1 MARLDARLSG
11 PASAPV
17 ALALS
22 GGGDSLALLHLAA
35 DWAEARGRRLLAV
48 TVDHGLNADSAA
60 WTRRCADMAR
70 AVGADWVGPVW
81 TGDKPTTGLP
91 AAARAARH
99 ALIAE
104 AAREAGA
111 HVILFAHTLDDIRE
125 SDRMRA
131 EGANLGRLRDWSPS
145 PAWPEGRGLMLL
157 RPLLEEGRDTLRAF
171 LTARGGGWIEDPAN
185 DDPRHHR
192 ARARRALASEAPVT
206 PSEPATEART
216 VSLSPLPF
224 GAGFVTDRAVP
235 AAALAILLLSASGGV
250 TPPRGDRL
258 ARLVQRLRAGEGVSA
273 VLAGARVQTEGD
285 RVLIAR
291 EPGERRRGGRTEA
304 PLVLPPGRA
313 VVWDGRVE
321 LTAETPGWRVVPAAG
336 RLNRLSR
343 ADRLALSALP
353 SWARGAAAVLIRD
366 EADAPVLAGAAGA
379 ARFLAP
385 RRALLA
391 LTARGFRVQPPL
403 SDGET
408 TQEGALF
415 DPVHGETP
423 TTDLFSNANETSAP
437 HDRAPED
444 RKPI

>member
-1 MARLDARLSG
+1 
-11 PASAPV
+11 
-17 ALALS
+17 
-22 GGGDSLALLHLAA
+22 
-35 DWAEARGRRLLAV
+35 
-48 TVDHGLNADSAA
+48 
-60 WTRRCADMAR
+60 MAR

-81 TGDKPTTGLP
+81 KGDKPTTGLS

-111 HVILFAHTLDDIRE
+111 RVILFAHTLDDIHE
-125 SDRMRA
+125 GERMRA

-145 PAWPEGRGLMLL
+145 PAWPEGRGLMLS
-157 RPLLEEGRDTLRAF
+157 RPLLDERRDTLRTF
-171 LTARGGGWIEDPAN
+171 LATRAVDWIEDPAN

-192 ARARRALASEAPVT
+192 ARARRALASEAP
-206 PSEPATEART
+206 PSSPPEPTAQARS
-216 VSLSPLPF
+216 VYLSPLPF
-224 GAGFVTDRAVP
+224 GAGFVTERQIP
-235 AAALAILLLSASGGV
+235 AAALAVLLLSASGGV
-250 TPPRGDRL
+250 SPPRGDRL

-273 VLAGARVQTEGD
+273 VLAGARVQTQDD

-291 EPGERRRGGRTEA
+291 EPGERRRGGRAEA
-304 PLVLPPGRA
+304 PLALPPGRA

-321 LTAETPGWRVVPAAG
+321 LTAERPGWRVVPAAG

-343 ADRLALSALP
+343 ADRLALCALP

-366 EADAPVLAGAAGA
+366 EADAPVLAGAAAA

-408 TQEGALF
+408 TQEAALF

-437 HDRAPED
+437 HGRAPED